1 VRRPGGEQR
10 QQPRQGATGVT
21 EVLYLQPTRA
31 LIFLRALG
39 LIVWRFHRVAGL
51 LARVLLC
58 GRESVTRRARALL
71 HTFLGAYYAVQLR
84 RYRVNHIHVHHGYF
98 GSWIAMVA
106 ARLLGVD
113 FSLTLHGSDLLL
125 HGAYLDT
132 KLRKCRFCI
141 TVSEYNRTYILKRFA
156 AVDSDKILVARLGVE
171 ISPVTKLTRRTDS
184 RGARHRLRLLS
195 VGRLHAVKDH
205 AFLVRACADLRDCG
219 FDFECEIAGEG
230 PEQQNLDTLIREH
243 RLQDRVRLI
252 GHVSRRELDSLYE
265 HADVVVLNSRS
276 EGIPLVLM
284 EAMAHSKIV
293 VAPAITGVPELV
305 IHGRTGF
312 LYAAGMLKDFVAR
325 IAFLEEL
332 IRAEP
337 RDSISDLDWV
347 RHAARFQV
355 LHNYNREKNMA
366 RFTRQFLR
374 LVASERFGIRE
385 WSSLHEDIVLQQ
397 I

>member
-1 VRRPGGEQR
+1 M
-10 QQPRQGATGVT
+10 
-21 EVLYLQPTRA
+21 EVLYLQPIRA
-31 LIFLRALG
+31 LILLRALG
-39 LIVWRFHRVAGL
+39 LIVWRGHRLAGL

-84 RYRVNHIHVHHGYF
+84 RYRVDHIHVHHGYF

-132 KLRKCRFCI
+132 KLRRCRFCV
-141 TVSEYNRTYILKRFA
+141 TVSEYNRANILKRFA
-156 AVDSDKILVARLGVE
+156 AVDPDKILLARLGVE
-171 ISPVTKLTRRTDS
+171 ISTIMGLTQRADARS
-184 RGARHRLRLLS
+184 ARHRLRLLT

-205 AFLVRACADLRDCG
+205 AFLVRACADLRDRG
-219 FDFECEIAGEG
+219 FDFECGIAGDG
-230 PEQQNLDTLIREH
+230 PERQKLDTLIREH

-265 HADVVVLNSRS
+265 RADVVVLNSRS

-284 EAMAHSKIV
+284 EAMARGKIV

-305 IHGRTGF
+305 IHGKTGF
-312 LYAAGMLKDFVAR
+312 LYAAGMSKDFVAR
-325 IAFLEEL
+325 IAFLEER
-332 IRAEP
+332 IRGEP
-337 RDSISDLDWV
+337 RDSISYLDWV
-347 RHAARFQV
+347 RHAARVQV
-355 LHNYNREKNMA
+355 LHNFNREKNLA

-374 LVASERFGIRE
+374 QVTSEQFAMRE